1 MLASAVVA
9 ALSFNAPLTGVPQRT
24 NGAAMSVSRRDLVQ
38 GAGAAFA
45 LLPAFAAQ
53 ADGANSRETMIRAR
67 AIYGSRVFR
76 LQDASP
82 ADVLAEK
89 NTFQLFA
96 TGVYRNQDQK
106 DTKKQLLA
114 IQKKVVAAAEKGDA
128 AATSAAIKEFVAV
141 GNIKDLTANP
151 ETTFDP
157 KARRNAGAPKT
168 SEILAQMGS
177 EAYAFTTP
185 LPPSSKK

>member
-1 MLASAVVA
+1 MVPAWCQHGATPLVRGRLIRARGSPAHA
-9 ALSFNAPLTGVPQRT
+9 ALSTSIPIRLSPLCPPPSPLAPL
-24 NGAAMSVSRRDLVQ
+24 A
-38 GAGAAFA
+38 
-45 LLPAFAAQ
+45 
-53 ADGANSRETMIRAR
+53 
-67 AIYGSRVFR
+67 
-76 LQDASP
+76 
-82 ADVLAEK
+82 
-89 NTFQLFA
+89 QLFA

-185 LPPSSKK
+185 LPPPSKK

>member
-1 MLASAVVA
+1 MVPAWCHASRARPSDPRSRVA
-9 ALSFNAPLTGVPQRT
+9 RARCTEHVYSNSPLTALPPPSPLAPL
-24 NGAAMSVSRRDLVQ
+24 A
-38 GAGAAFA
+38 
-45 LLPAFAAQ
+45 
-53 ADGANSRETMIRAR
+53 
-67 AIYGSRVFR
+67 
-76 LQDASP
+76 
-82 ADVLAEK
+82 
-89 NTFQLFA
+89 QLFA

-185 LPPSSKK
+185 LPPSKK